1 MLIFKQNEYF
11 GRTVEEGANEDPK
24 GEDEAS
30 FQDEEGGSDGRVEGS
45 RTPYS
50 KGRR

>member
-11 GRTVEEGANEDPK
+11 CRAVKEGVDEDSE

-30 FQDEEGGSDGRVEGS
+30 FQDEEGGSDG
-45 RTPYS
+45 
-50 KGRR
+50 